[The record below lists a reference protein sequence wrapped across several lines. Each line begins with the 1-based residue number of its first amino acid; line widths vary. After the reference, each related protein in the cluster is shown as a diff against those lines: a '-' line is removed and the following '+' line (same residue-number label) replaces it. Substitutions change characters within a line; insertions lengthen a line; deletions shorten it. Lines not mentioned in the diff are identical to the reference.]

1 MALSKTTQKAVE
13 SAGRLA
19 VKDAGGLANL
29 TSNVIEGYMTR
40 GMSVMTA
47 SEEYAHENILP
58 YTQDRRAWLDRRGI
72 KYKDPNK
79 TFDSIFRHAIY
90 GLVMKY
96 VSTHNLVAQRRGNG
110 YKLVKK

>member
-58 YTQDRRAWLDRRGI
+58 YTQDRRAWLDEEGSST
-72 KYKDPNK
+72 K
-79 TFDSIFRHAIY
+79 TPTRHSTRYSDTRSTDS
-90 GLVMKY
+90 
-96 VSTHNLVAQRRGNG
+96 
-110 YKLVKK
+110 